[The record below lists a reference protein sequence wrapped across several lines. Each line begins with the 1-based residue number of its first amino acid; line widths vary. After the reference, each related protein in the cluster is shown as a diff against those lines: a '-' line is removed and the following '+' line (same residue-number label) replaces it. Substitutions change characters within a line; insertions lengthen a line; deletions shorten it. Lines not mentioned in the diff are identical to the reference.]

1 MSYLI
6 ILRGPMGSG
15 KTVVAQY
22 LRGELEDSDTL
33 DLDVNANDPIENLDK
48 VLRKKN
54 VVAELYYGNSHTTDP
69 KWIKEFQARGFTIL
83 SVVLKARLETHIE
96 RLAKRPN
103 KRGRNDV
110 EHHYKKFHNELKPKF
125 RALAGIDE
133 ISIDTDEK
141 EIKQIGDEILGYL
154 NKGAAAPS
162 KII

>member
-15 KTVVAQY
+15 KTVVSQY
-22 LRGELEDSDTL
+22 LRGKLEDSDTL

-83 SVVLKARLETHIE
+83 SVVLKARLETHIK
-96 RLAKRPN
+96 RLAKRPD
-103 KRGRNDV
+103 KRDRNDV
-110 EHHYKKFHNELKPKF
+110 
-125 RALAGIDE
+125 
-133 ISIDTDEK
+133 
-141 EIKQIGDEILGYL
+141 
-154 NKGAAAPS
+154 
-162 KII
+162 